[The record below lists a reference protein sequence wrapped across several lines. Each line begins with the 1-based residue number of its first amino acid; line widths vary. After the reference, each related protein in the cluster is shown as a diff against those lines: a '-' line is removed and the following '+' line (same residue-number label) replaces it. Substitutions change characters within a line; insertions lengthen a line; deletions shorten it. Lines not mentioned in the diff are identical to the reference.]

1 MRDDYKKYVELSNR
15 AASLNGRPTS
25 DRGLSVSKTQAD
37 AMYCHRFVSLE
48 ILSTNAV
55 FYVSVNVCMH
65 YTLLCGDAGSQFL
78 NRITS
83 YASSTSVKSVNLGE
97 RIAVLWEGLLKEQP
111 LRRS

>member
-1 MRDDYKKYVELSNR
+1 MEEVISSSRNYDELTYVWKSWRGVSGAKMRDDYKKYVELSNR

-48 ILSTNAV
+48 ILLTNAV

-65 YTLLCGDAGSQFL
+65 YLLLCGDAGRQSL
-78 NRITS
+78 DRITS
-83 YASSTSVKSVNLGE
+83 YAS
-97 RIAVLWEGLLKEQP
+97 
-111 LRRS
+111 